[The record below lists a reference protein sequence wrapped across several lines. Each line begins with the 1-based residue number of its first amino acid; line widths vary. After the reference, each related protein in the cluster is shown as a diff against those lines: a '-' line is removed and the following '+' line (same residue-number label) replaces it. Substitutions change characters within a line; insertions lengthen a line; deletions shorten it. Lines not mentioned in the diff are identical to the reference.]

1 MMLGVEGIGSV
12 NIAQLGVLKHVLHV
26 PRLCVSLLSVQS

>member
-12 NIAQLGVLKHVLHV
+12 NIAQLGVLNKTCIACPLVM
-26 PRLCVSLLSVQS
+26 C